1 MKRKPSPWLGVL
13 STAVGAAPPPLD
25 KPATARRASEARSA
39 NRGRPAEVT
48 DEDAALVEALRR
60 WRKDKAR
67 AGDVPA
73 YVIFNDA
80 TLMEIASD
88 RPRSRND
95 LLEVAG
101 MGPVKVE
108 RFGDELLALV
118 SEHPKGATTSSN
130 VTRLGQDPR
139 SGRPAGPGTSRGRRQ

>member
-1 MKRKPSPWLGVL
+1 VL
-13 STAVGAAPPPLD
+13 SAAVGAAPPPLD

-39 NRGRPAEVT
+39 NRGRPAEVA
-48 DEDAALVEALRR
+48 DEDAALVDALKR

-80 TLMEIASD
+80 TLMEIAAE
-88 RPRSRND
+88 RPRSRSD
-95 LLEVAG
+95 LLDVSG

-118 SEHPKGATTSSN
+118 VEHPKGAATSSN
-130 VTRLGQDPR
+130 VTRLAPGAA
-139 SGRPAGPGTSRGRRQ
+139 GRGAPGTSRGRRR